1 VIAADHPGRIRA
13 SPNLRL
19 AVRCEIAKHFLGR
32 KRALGIMAPTKP
44 TGPAGKTE
52 TAPLNPDP
60 TPGTGAGPQSQTPE
74 RDEPVSWVYKLNKE
88 ALTAMLS
95 GLGLEATGTVDELR
109 RRLTKFLRDR
119 AAETVVPTEEPATSA
134 PVPNSVPVPVPSVP
148 VQTQVLATSAPVSTP
163 ERSSRPVRVQDWR
176 VTFNGKGDPVAFLE
190 RVEELC
196 ESDGVDADLLL
207 PHLPGLLQGEA
218 AAWCR
223 NNRQRWCDWNGFVTD
238 FRLFYFP
245 VSYQEDLE
253 VEISRRLQRPT
264 EPVTTYLTEL
274 QTLLRR
280 HGSLRPE
287 QQLSWMYRNL
297 LPEYR
302 LYLKRSELTDAA
314 TLLRSVRE
322 LETLLREQTRPTGRA
337 DKQAAPAEV
346 PTSRPTPRP
355 TPPERAAAPKNST
368 AQPTPGQ
375 QPSTPLCWRC
385 GQSGHFRH
393 ECTGPVKIFC
403 SRCRAEGVMS
413 KDCPCQ
419 SGNARGSAP

>member
-1 VIAADHPGRIRA
+1 
-13 SPNLRL
+13 
-19 AVRCEIAKHFLGR
+19 
-32 KRALGIMAPTKP
+32 MAPTKP
-44 TGPAGKTE
+44 TGSAGKAE
-52 TAPLNPDP
+52 TAAQNSES
-60 TPGTGAGPQSQTPE
+60 TPGTGAGSQSQTLDRE
-74 RDEPVSWVYKLNKE
+74 EPVSWVYKLNKE

-95 GLGLEATGTVDELR
+95 GLGLEATGMVEELR

-119 AAETVVPTEEPATSA
+119 AAETVVPAEEPATSA
-134 PVPNSVPVPVPSVP
+134 PVPSSVSVPAPSVP

-196 ESDGVDADLLL
+196 DSDGVDADQLL

-218 AAWCR
+218 AAWFR
-223 NNRQRWCDWNGFVTD
+223 NNRQRWCDWKGFVTD

-280 HGSLRPE
+280 HGNLQPE

-302 LYLKRSELTDAA
+302 LYLKRPELTDAA

-322 LETLLREQTRPTGRA
+322 LEAVLREQTRPTGKP
-337 DKQAAPAEV
+337 DKQTAPTEV
-346 PTSRPTPRP
+346 PPSRPTTRP
-355 TPPERAAAPKNST
+355 TPPERTTAPKTS
-368 AQPTPGQ
+368 AATPAPG
-375 QPSTPLCWRC
+375 PPSSTPVCWRC
-385 GQSGHFRH
+385 GQAGHFRH
-393 ECTGPVKIFC
+393 ECTGPAKIFC
-403 SRCRAEGVMS
+403 SRCRKEGVMS

-419 SGNARGSAP
+419 PGNARGSAP